1 MKVPLKEILGIR
13 IVSSGTATIL
23 PTATVVL
30 DTKVLNPNE
39 VAFPAAFLTNNVANA
54 VWDWGS
60 FSPTFTDSVKVY
72 FRRTTNAN
80 EIQLV
85 CTNNNLIS
93 SRTIQWAII
102 TIQL

>member
-1 MKVPLKEILGIR
+1 MKVPLKEIQGIR
-13 IVSSGTATIL
+13 IVSSGTATIGGN
-23 PTATVVL
+23 ATVVL

-60 FSPTFTDSVKVY
+60 FSPSIGDSVKVY
-72 FRRTTNAN
+72 FRRTANAN

-85 CTNNNLIS
+85 GNNNNFIT

-102 TIQL
+102 AIQL